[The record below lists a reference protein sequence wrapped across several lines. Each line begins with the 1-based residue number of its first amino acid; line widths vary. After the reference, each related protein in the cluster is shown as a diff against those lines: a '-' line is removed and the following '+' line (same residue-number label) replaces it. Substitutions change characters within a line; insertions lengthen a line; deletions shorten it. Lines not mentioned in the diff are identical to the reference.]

1 MRSRSSWCSRVL
13 TGLAVAV
20 VVAAGPAGNVA
31 GAVAAPRA
39 AAAVVPA
46 QDREVRFVAD
56 GTTAYGTVHIPA
68 HRAGHRL
75 AAALLIPGSG
85 PTDRNG
91 DEPPGLTPHTLALLA
106 GALGEDGVM
115 TLRFDKYGTG
125 RTGLGGRHRAPDM
138 AAYTRQA
145 VAAYDTL
152 RAQPEAD
159 PRALLVVGHSEG
171 GLQALLV
178 DRAVRAKPAG
188 LALLA
193 PQDVRLLDMVG
204 FQLADGLDR
213 AVRAGRLSAEQA
225 ELNKKG
231 VARAV
236 ADFRGGRPVDTSGL
250 LPSVAALL
258 NGMFGPVNADFVRSD
273 DALYPPAVARDVA
286 PGTRTLVTCGTADV
300 NVPCRTVPALL
311 SGLAAARTTGPGP
324 RVLPGV
330 DHLLHPAGTPA
341 DAPVIAPA
349 ARRALHDFV
358 RPWRQGAVG

>member
-1 MRSRSSWCSRVL
+1 M